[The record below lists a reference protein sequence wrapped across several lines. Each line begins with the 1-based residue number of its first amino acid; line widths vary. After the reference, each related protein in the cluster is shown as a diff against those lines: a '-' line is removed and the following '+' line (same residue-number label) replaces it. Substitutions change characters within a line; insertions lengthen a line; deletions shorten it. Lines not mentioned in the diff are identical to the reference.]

1 MFRSYLKI
9 AWRALMRA
17 KGFSALNLG
26 GLAIGLAVCTLIMLY
41 VRSETRFDDYH
52 LQADRIFRVQRTYR
66 NADGSL
72 QRGFCTMAPS
82 FVPLLRAELKEVE
95 RMARLFGPGNS
106 IVKAGDR
113 TFTEER
119 LYFAE
124 PEIFDIFTIP
134 LLHGNPKTALADR
147 GNIVLSKSMV
157 GKYFGDEDP
166 LGKNLTVSGTM
177 LFQVVGV
184 MADVPF
190 NSHLHFD
197 FLASYLTLKSL
208 YGSGD
213 NDYFHGTTN
222 FSDNV
227 TLVYARLAPGV
238 EGADMQA
245 KVAAVIDRRIPARN
259 DDQGRLIK
267 ASDQAVM
274 TFIPVRDIH
283 LRSHTNNE
291 FEPGGDIKYVR
302 LFTLIAVFIL
312 AIACVN
318 FTNLATAQASKRAKE
333 VGLKKVA
340 GASPRTLAVQF
351 LGESMFIASTALV
364 LAVGLT
370 SVALPFFRSFAG
382 HPLDFGLIMT
392 PGWLLA
398 AFGVFVLAGLASGV
412 YPALYLASF
421 RPVVI
426 LRGEITKGK
435 GRAALR
441 KALVVFQFAISSA
454 LIFSV
459 VVIASQMNYLRTKDL
474 GFDRQNLILLPA
486 SRQMINRWEG
496 VKTSLLEDKSILG
509 ATLSKRAPAGRLLD
523 APGFEADVHG
533 QQIRS
538 TFFMPHNR
546 VEHNFFRT
554 YGMEFAA
561 GRDFST
567 AFPTDAREA
576 FIINETAVRNL
587 GFKNPEE
594 AVGAP
599 FQVFAPNR
607 SGRIIGVVRDFHYE
621 SLHRPIVPIVTYI
634 APEQANT
641 LSLRIAAGS
650 LSGAIKHVQSVLEQ
664 YDPGIQIK
672 YDFLNE
678 RLAAL
683 YRNEERM
690 MSLFAGFSL
699 LAVVIGCLG
708 LSGLAAYSASLRTK
722 EIGVRKVLGASTAT
736 LFVLLSKE
744 FTKWVV
750 AANLIA
756 WPVAYLAMRKWLGN
770 FAYRSGVGLWPFVA
784 SAALAFTIALLTV
797 SYQAAKTAV
806 SDPVD
811 ALRYE

>member
-1 MFRSYLKI
+1 MFRGYLKI
-9 AWRALMRA
+9 AWRTLKRA
-17 KGFSALNLG
+17 KGFSALNIG
-26 GLAIGLAVCTLIMLY
+26 GLAVGLAVCTLIMLY
-41 VRSETRFDDYH
+41 VRSETGFDDYH
-52 LQADRIFRVQRTYR
+52 QHGERIFRVHRTYR

-82 FVPLLRAELKEVE
+82 FVPLLRAEFKEVE
-95 RMARLFGPGNS
+95 RLARLFGPGNS
-106 IVKAGDR
+106 VVQAGDR

-119 LYFAE
+119 LYYAE

-134 LLHGNPKTALADR
+134 LLQGNPKTALVDS
-147 GNIVLSKSMV
+147 GSIVLSKSAAR
-157 GKYFGDEDP
+157 KYFGDEDP
-166 LGKNLTVSGTM
+166 LGKSLTVNGTTPF
-177 LFQVVGV
+177 LVVGV

-197 FLASYLTLKSL
+197 FLASYLTLKGL

-238 EGADMQA
+238 GGAEMPA
-245 KVAAVIDRRIPARN
+245 KVAAFVDRRLRART

-267 ASDQAVM
+267 ASDQVVM
-274 TFIPVRDIH
+274 TVVPVREIH

-302 LFTLIAVFIL
+302 LFILIAVFIL

-318 FTNLATAQASKRAKE
+318 FTNLASARASRRAKE
-333 VGLKKVA
+333 VGLRKVA
-340 GASPRTLAVQF
+340 GASPRLLAFQFLVESLFMTLA
-351 LGESMFIASTALV
+351 ALV

-370 SVALPFFRSFAG
+370 LLVLPAFRAFTG
-382 HPLDFGLIMT
+382 HPLNFGLILT
-392 PGWLLA
+392 PGGILA
-398 AFGVFVLAGLASGV
+398 AFVVFVSAGLASGL

-421 RPVVI
+421 RPTLI
-426 LRGEITKGK
+426 LRGDLTKGR

-459 VVIASQMNYLRTKDL
+459 VVISRQMGYVRNADL
-474 GFDRQNLILLPA
+474 GFDRQNVILIPA
-486 SRQMINRWEG
+486 NRPIINRWEG
-496 VKTSLLEDKSILG
+496 VKTALLQDKSILA

-523 APGFEADVHG
+523 APGFQAEVNG
-533 QQIRS
+533 QQVRS

-546 VEHNFFRT
+546 VEHDFFRT

-567 AFPTDAREA
+567 AYPTDAREA

-587 GFKNPEE
+587 GFKSPEE

-599 FQVFAPNR
+599 LQVFAPNR

-621 SLHRPIVPIVTYI
+621 SLHRPIVPIVSYI

-641 LSLRIAAGS
+641 LSLRIAPGS
-650 LSGAIKHVQSVLEQ
+650 LSGAIKHVQSVFEQ
-664 YDPGIQIK
+664 YNPGVQVK
-672 YDFLNE
+672 YDFLSD

-690 MSLFAGFSL
+690 MGLFAAFSL

-708 LSGLAAYSASLRTK
+708 LSGLAAYSATLRTK

-750 AANLIA
+750 AANFIA
-756 WPVAYLAMRKWLGN
+756 WPVAYFAMRKWLGN
-770 FAYRSGVGLWPFVA
+770 FAYRAGVGPWPFVV
-784 SAALAFTIALLTV
+784 SAALAFAVALLTV

-806 SDPVD
+806 ADPVD